1 MSITVSCGLSRL
13 FTGER
18 DHLEANRL
26 LNACLCTRSRFPR
39 GDDTLY
45 SSLVH
50 QSLWRRRAEL
60 VWSSRYSCTRSTSIL
75 TNTQASDMV
84 AQGATTTA
92 AGKSKKSTTKHNFD
106 KLNLR
111 HFKRYREWYINMT
124 NLISADRTQLKDLEN
139 GLITLAEFT
148 AQHHDCDPENP
159 FDMEEILKLYNEN
172 DADNYR
178 ILVTTRLHR
187 NLDVGATARDMC
199 KHTG

>member
-1 MSITVSCGLSRL
+1 MHAYVLVPASLEVTIPFTVASFISHCGGGGLSSSGL
-13 FTGER
+13 VG
-18 DHLEANRL
+18 
-26 LNACLCTRSRFPR
+26 TRAP
-39 GDDTLY
+39 GQP
-45 SSLVH
+45 V
-50 QSLWRRRAEL
+50 
-60 VWSSRYSCTRSTSIL
+60 CIL